1 MKDKR
6 TEKIKKH
13 YNILVDG
20 KSFKIMNYIISND
33 NKILNIRT
41 KIRGQIPPTDSV
53 VIIEIPISE
62 KSIILRCKW
71 KALLSKPTLEEWEFE
86 IID

>member
-20 KSFKIMNYIISND
+20 KPFKIINYIISND
-33 NKILNIRT
+33 NKTIRLIT
-41 KIRGQIPPTDSV
+41 KIRSQKIPTNSV
-53 VIIEIPISE
+53 VIIEIPTPES
-62 KSIILRCKW
+62 KVILQGNFKGLLATP
-71 KALLSKPTLEEWEFE
+71 ALQEWEFE
-86 IID
+86 II